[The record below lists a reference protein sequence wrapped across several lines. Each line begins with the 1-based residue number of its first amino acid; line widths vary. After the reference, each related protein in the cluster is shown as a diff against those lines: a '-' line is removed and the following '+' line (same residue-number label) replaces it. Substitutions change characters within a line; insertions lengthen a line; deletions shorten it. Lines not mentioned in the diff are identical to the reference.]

1 MKQRDTA
8 ERVVITG
15 MGAVT
20 PLGLSV
26 QESWEGMVA
35 GRSGIAP
42 ITLFDAS
49 DLPIRI
55 AGELKGFDVSEY
67 LDIKEARRMARSS
80 HLALAAGIQA
90 MADAGLGDQVP
101 DPERAGVVMGTG
113 IGGFAAGLEGW
124 DTYRTKG
131 LRRVNP
137 FTAMALLCNM
147 PAHHLSLR
155 YQCQAYNSTVV
166 TACASGTQAIGE
178 AVEAIRRGA
187 ADLMLAGGVEGMI
200 HPVLVGAFTVMRVLS
215 AENDSPEKAIKPFDA
230 RRDGFVCSEGSA
242 VMVLERLD
250 HALERG
256 ARIYAEVLG
265 YAANTDAYH
274 VAIPD
279 PEGAGAVRCM
289 RWALEDAGVE
299 PAEIDYINAHGP
311 GTEVGDPAETKAIK
325 TLFGEQAY
333 QVPISSTKSMVG
345 HVLGGAGAIEAMAC
359 VKTIET
365 GIIHPTIN
373 YEVPDPECDLDY
385 VPNVARKAGVRTTLS
400 NSFGLGGQNAC
411 LVLRKVQEQAA

>member
-1 MKQRDTA
+1 MKERDIT

-26 QESWEGMVA
+26 QESWDGLVA
-35 GRSGIAP
+35 GRSGIAT
-42 ITLFDAS
+42 ITQFDPS

-55 AGELKGFDVSEY
+55 AGEVKGFDVTKY
-67 LDIKEARRMARSS
+67 VDIKEARRMARCA
-80 HLALAAGIQA
+80 HLALGAGIQA
-90 MADAGLGDQVP
+90 MADAGLDQVP

-113 IGGFAAGLEGW
+113 IGGFDEGLEGW
-124 DTYRTKG
+124 ETYKTKG

-155 YQCQAYNSTVV
+155 FQCQAYNSTVV

-178 AVEAIRRGA
+178 ATEAIRRGA

-200 HPVLVGAFTVMRVLS
+200 HPVVVGGFIVMRVL
-215 AENDSPEKAIKPFDA
+215 AADNECPEKAIKPFDA

-242 VMVLERLD
+242 VMVLERMD
-250 HALERG
+250 HALDRG

-279 PEGAGAVRCM
+279 PEGAGAV
-289 RWALEDAGVE
+289 
-299 PAEIDYINAHGP
+299 
-311 GTEVGDPAETKAIK
+311 
-325 TLFGEQAY
+325 
-333 QVPISSTKSMVG
+333 
-345 HVLGGAGAIEAMAC
+345 
-359 VKTIET
+359 
-365 GIIHPTIN
+365 
-373 YEVPDPECDLDY
+373 
-385 VPNVARKAGVRTTLS
+385 
-400 NSFGLGGQNAC
+400 
-411 LVLRKVQEQAA
+411 